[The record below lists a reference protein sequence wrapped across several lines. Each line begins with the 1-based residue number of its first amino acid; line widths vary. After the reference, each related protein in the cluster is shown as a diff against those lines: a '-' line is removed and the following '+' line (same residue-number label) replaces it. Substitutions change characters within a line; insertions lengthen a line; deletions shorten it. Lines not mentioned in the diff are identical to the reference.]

1 MSCEKAC
8 GTCASIRSATLQLVG
23 ESGLS
28 GVSIDALAERTR
40 LTPAQVRSHYPT
52 VEACVHD
59 TYEKV
64 SMDLLS
70 IMADSFGRSRSWPD
84 ALTSGVGGVLSR
96 LVRRPAEAR
105 LCFVEVLRGDR
116 ELLWRREN
124 MRRLTVEL
132 LTAEHN
138 NRSDNEELP
147 TIQHEMLVGASF
159 QLISSR
165 VEDGQV
171 DALLELGPE
180 LAELA
185 GIFEPIAA

>member
-8 GTCASIRSATLQLVG
+8 CTCTSIRSATLQLVG
-23 ESGLS
+23 ERGLA
-28 GVSIDALAERTR
+28 GVSIDALAERTE
-40 LTPAQVRSHYPT
+40 LTPAQLRSHYPT

-70 IMADSFGRSRSWPD
+70 IMAESFGRSPSWPD
-84 ALTSGVGGVLSR
+84 ALTSGVGGVLKR

-124 MRRLTVEL
+124 IRRLTVEL

-138 NRSDNEELP
+138 NRSDSERLP
-147 TIQHEMLVGASF
+147 SIQHEMLVGASF